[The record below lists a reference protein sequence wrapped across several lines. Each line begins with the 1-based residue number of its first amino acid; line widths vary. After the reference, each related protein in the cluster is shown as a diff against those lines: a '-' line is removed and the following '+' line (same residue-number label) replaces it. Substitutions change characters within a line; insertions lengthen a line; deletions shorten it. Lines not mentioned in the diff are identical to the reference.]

1 MKIQIESTVNNTI
14 DKVWVC
20 WTNPEHIV
28 NWNFASEDWH
38 CPNATNDLKVGG
50 KFSSTMAAKD
60 GSFSFE
66 FAGIY
71 DELIHHQFIKYT
83 MEDGRQVE
91 STFKV
96 ENNSVLI
103 TSIFDAE
110 EINSADMQ
118 KSGWQAILN
127 NFKKYTESKY
137 LET

>member
-14 DKVWVC
+14 DKVWDC

-28 NWNFASEDWH
+28 NWNFASDDWH

-71 DELIHHQFIKYT
+71 DELIHHQYIKYT

-91 STFKV
+91 TTFKI

-110 EINSADMQ
+110 EINSADIQ

-127 NFKKYTESKY
+127 NFKKYTESK
-137 LET
+137 

>member
-14 DKVWVC
+14 DKVWDC

-28 NWNFASEDWH
+28 NWNFASDDWH

-71 DELIHHQFIKYT
+71 DELIHHQYIKYT

-91 STFKV
+91 TTFKV

-127 NFKKYTESKY
+127 NFKKYTESK
-137 LET
+137 

>member
-14 DKVWVC
+14 DKVWDC

-28 NWNFASEDWH
+28 NWNFASDDWH

-71 DELIHHQFIKYT
+71 DEIIHHQYIKYT

-91 STFKV
+91 TTFKV

-110 EINSADMQ
+110 EINSADIQ

-127 NFKKYTESKY
+127 NFKKYTESK
-137 LET
+137 